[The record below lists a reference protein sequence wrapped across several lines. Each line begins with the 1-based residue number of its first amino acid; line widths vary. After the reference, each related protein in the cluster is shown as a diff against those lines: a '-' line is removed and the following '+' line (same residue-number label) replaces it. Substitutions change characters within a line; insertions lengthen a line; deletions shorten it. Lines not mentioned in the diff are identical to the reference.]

1 MRANFFSSHS
11 SLAEESERKEKKKLL
26 SFILERQKNRK
37 ASCRAQIDFAHF
49 YIFVTCQIFH
59 RKCKDRGLL
68 KANCLLSFSSMTTM
82 LQTSNI
88 VWQSVSL
95 TDEVKINLEYDIHRG
110 LLNIFVKNIGDNN
123 KSPCHINVLSNSK
136 STLLTSSEIQQGL
149 CIIIILNFNFYIR
162 FN

>member
-1 MRANFFSSHS
+1 
-11 SLAEESERKEKKKLL
+11 
-26 SFILERQKNRK
+26 
-37 ASCRAQIDFAHF
+37 
-49 YIFVTCQIFH
+49 
-59 RKCKDRGLL
+59 
-68 KANCLLSFSSMTTM
+68 MTTM

-123 KSPCHINVLSNSK
+123 KSLCHINVLSNSK
-136 STLLTSSEIQQGL
+136 STLLTPSEIQQGL